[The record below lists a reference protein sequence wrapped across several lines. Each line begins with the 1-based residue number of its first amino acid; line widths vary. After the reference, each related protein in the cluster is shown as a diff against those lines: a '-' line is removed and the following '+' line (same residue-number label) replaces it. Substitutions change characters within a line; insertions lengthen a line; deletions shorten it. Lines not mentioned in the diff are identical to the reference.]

1 LIFILIILKM
11 AHQAQIDYCMSV
23 KKRFPDYFKNKRV
36 LDAGSMDI
44 NGNNRY
50 LFKDCDYTGLDIG
63 PGKNV
68 DIICP
73 VHCFIPTKRKKWGGR
88 LLQYYISYDVVIS
101 TEMLE
106 HDKYYKKSL
115 QQMFCILNSPGLL
128 LITAATTGRNA
139 HGTYATDEFSSPY
152 TLDYYRNI
160 TPGMIREALNPDWFL
175 LFELD
180 VFKTDIRL
188 IAIKK

>member
-1 LIFILIILKM
+1 M

-23 KKRFPDYFKNKRV
+23 KNRFPDYFKNKRV

-50 LFKDCDYTGLDIG
+50 LFEDCDYTGLDIG
-63 PGKNV
+63 LGKNV

-73 VHCFIPTKRKKWGGR
+73 VHCFVPVKRKWWEGR
-88 LLQYYISYDVVIS
+88 LYYVLYDVVVS

-106 HDKYYKKSL
+106 HDKYWKQSL
-115 QQMFCILNSPGLL
+115 RSMYWLLNPSGLL

-160 TPGMIREALNPDWFL
+160 TPGMIREALDPDWFS

-188 IAIKK
+188 TAIKK